1 VPKKVTAKRISMV
14 RYRSVPNGMWYPI
27 IALKQRQLFHLGY
40 LAPSIKQ
47 AGRCEILKSRPPSY
61 LWHGSYVT
69 QRVTLMN
76 TSDAITKSD
85 SKDVA
90 TVAVLEKQLELLRDL
105 HDLLTHYAPTWYT
118 EDMDTR
124 LAEATAKFSKP
135 ERHPL
140 PLFSNI

>member
-1 VPKKVTAKRISMV
+1 MNNLAATFLGLIGTWARFRSVPKKVTAKRISMV
-14 RYRSVPNGMWYPI
+14 RYRSVPNGLWYPI

-76 TSDAITKSD
+76 TTDA
-85 SKDVA
+85 
-90 TVAVLEKQLELLRDL
+90 
-105 HDLLTHYAPTWYT
+105 
-118 EDMDTR
+118 
-124 LAEATAKFSKP
+124 
-135 ERHPL
+135 
-140 PLFSNI
+140 